1 MAEVT
6 PLSCVLCE
14 AVVHPTCFKAAIR
27 KLPEY
32 PDDCHD
38 ESYCSSI
45 CCSWH
50 GKDDVDVEAIKE
62 ETSELIILLKKQL
75 VWLASQAQVRMTR
88 QVDNKS
94 RQMSKPM
101 MIQRLVAAKFRAVE
115 QASSKPAVKT
125 IHDKFRL
132 LNCLFSDE
140 VGQHA
145 ATAENVT
152 RAELD
157 IGAVGRNSAY

>member
-1 MAEVT
+1 
-6 PLSCVLCE
+6 
-14 AVVHPTCFKAAIR
+14 
-27 KLPEY
+27 
-32 PDDCHD
+32 
-38 ESYCSSI
+38 
-45 CCSWH
+45 
-50 GKDDVDVEAIKE
+50 
-62 ETSELIILLKKQL
+62 
-75 VWLASQAQVRMTR
+75 
-88 QVDNKS
+88 
-94 RQMSKPM
+94 MSKPM
-101 MIQRLVAAKFRAVE
+101 MTRRLVAAKFGVVE
-115 QASSKPAVKT
+115 QASSKPAAKT